1 MSTDGLNKQTY
12 LVSGQQ
18 TELIAASGEWHV
30 DALFNNQHGQPLRWI
45 SDPYLTEKYGV
56 NSSTVISYS
65 FPGLVQT
72 SASYN
77 YPDDVGEITS
87 TPFTSQQVI
96 DIRIALK
103 EVSKYINVT
112 FVEVAETA
120 DKVGT
125 LRFGINTITDES
137 GNYIKGIAAT
147 ATPPGTSPRGGDI
160 FFNIQFLKTGNFA
173 QGVSTPGETG
183 AGDVTVLYH
192 EIFHALGLEHPNDN
206 NNIVFQEDRNSREY
220 SVMAGAYAD
229 ENQAHY
235 LFNETDYKV
244 ASTPMVYDIAPLQ
257 HLYGVNTLHNA
268 GDTIHT
274 FDPETPFIRTLWDAT
289 GEDTL
294 DFSNFS
300 KNNIINLNGGTNSTI
315 KGNSSWS
322 SANILGLAYGIAI
335 ENANGGSGSDKLIGN
350 SLGNVFKGNAVND
363 TIFGNAGDDTIFA
376 DGGSDSIDGGGGI
389 DTVKYTLSQ
398 ANYILALG
406 ETNSTIKE
414 ISTNTN
420 DSFSTIERIVF
431 ADNAIALDIDGAN
444 SAGGIYRTYK
454 AAFNR
459 TPDKVGFGYWIDRAD
474 NGASAVQMAEGFV
487 WSAEFQTLYGVTT
500 SDNYLVGN
508 DVEAVVD
515 LFYRN
520 VLGRAP
526 DQGGLDY
533 YASTIVAQD
542 KTGGQVLAEIADSA
556 ENRTN
561 LLSTLENGMNYDLWL
576 G

>member
-65 FPGLVQT
+65 FPGLAQP

-77 YPDDVGEITS
+77 YPDDVGEITATS
-87 TPFTSQQVI
+87 FTSQQVI

-137 GNYIKGIAAT
+137 GNYREGIAAT

-160 FFNIQFLKTGNFA
+160 WFNIQFLKTGNFA

-206 NNIVFQEDRNSREY
+206 KNIVFQEDKNSREY
-220 SVMAGAYAD
+220 SVMAGEYAD
-229 ENQAHY
+229 ENQTHY
-235 LFNETDYKV
+235 YFNETDYKV

-257 HLYGVNTLHNA
+257 HLYGANTLHNA

-274 FDPETPFIRTLWDAT
+274 FDPETPFIHTLWDAS

-300 KNNIINLNGGTNSTI
+300 KNNVIDLNGGTNSTI

-322 SANILGLAYGIAI
+322 SENILGLAYGIAI
-335 ENANGGSGSDKLIGN
+335 ENANGGAGSDKLIGN
-350 SLGNVFKGNAVND
+350 SFGNIFKGNAGND
-363 TIFGNAGDDTIFA
+363 TIYGNAGDDTIFA
-376 DGGSDSIDGGGGI
+376 DGGSDTIKGGTGI
-389 DTVKYTLSQ
+389 DTIQYALSQ
-398 ANYILALG
+398 ANYTLALG
-406 ETNSTIKE
+406 ESSSTIKE
-414 ISTNTN
+414 ISTGTN
-420 DSFSTIERIVF
+420 NSLSTVKRVVFSDKAV
-431 ADNAIALDIDGAN
+431 ALDIG
-444 SAGGIYRTYK
+444 SGEVGGSCYRIYR

-459 TPDKVGFGYWIDRAD
+459 TPDEGGLGYWIGQMDLGKTLVEVSVGFINSDEFRASYGTNPTNGEFLTKMD
-474 NGASAVQMAEGFV
+474 N
-487 WSAEFQTLYGVTT
+487 
-500 SDNYLVGN
+500 
-508 DVEAVVD
+508 
-515 LFYRN
+515 N
-520 VLGRAP
+520 VLGHDP
-526 DQGGLDY
+526 DRGGYDWW
-533 YASTIVAQD
+533 VDQ
-542 KTGGQVLAEIADSA
+542 LA
-556 ENRTN
+556 
-561 LLSTLENGMNYDLWL
+561 NYPEKS
-576 G
+576 GP